1 MSSSNQPTRSWN
13 VSADCDRF
21 SRLFVGDVVRLD
33 SLLARII
40 CKLSNGLLMVSWI
53 TRPPDRVYQQNELRL
68 HDRC

>member
-40 CKLSNGLLMVSWI
+40 ERFVDGFL
-53 TRPPDRVYQQNELRL
+53 DY
-68 HDRC
+68 